1 MSNEENNSNM
11 PEAEA
16 GDEENNSNMPEAGDA
31 PPNEDPL
38 AVLMNALKAKLKKQ
52 AAKHVNMLENLS
64 ESVWNRVQVLR
75 EMQGQHDELGA
86 KCSAEIA
93 ELENKFQKLYE
104 PLYAKRC
111 NVVNGVDE
119 KAEENPEEA
128 VAMEQGDDKDAEE
141 KGVPEFWLTAMK
153 NNKLVNQEISKRD
166 KEVLKYLKDIK
177 WGKIEEGKGFKLEF
191 YFETNPF
198 FKDTVLIKTYQM
210 IDADEI
216 ILDKATGMEIDWYPK
231 KEKFMRKKGSKKGSF
246 FINFFNPPQIPGDD
260 DEIDEY
266 IADELEKQIL
276 QDYCIGSEIKDKII
290 HRAVSWFTG
299 DAKLEEEEE
308 EEEDEEEEKE
318 EKKEDDNEEEG
329 KEDDGEEK
337 QSGEEEEKEEKK
349 DAAEEESKEESSA
362 AEKKSIDEEEKKDG
376 GEEESKEESSAAEKN
391 SSEE

>member
-11 PEAEA
+11 PQVEA
-16 GDEENNSNMPEAGDA
+16 GDEENNSNIPEAGDA

-52 AAKHVNMLENLS
+52 AAKHVDMLENLS
-64 ESVWNRVQVLR
+64 ESVSNRVQVLR
-75 EMQGQHDELGA
+75 EMQGQHDDLGA

-93 ELENKFQKLYE
+93 ELEDKYQKLYE
-104 PLYAKRC
+104 PLYAKRY

-128 VAMEQGDDKDAEE
+128 VAMEQGEDKDAEE

-191 YFETNPF
+191 YFETNPL

-216 ILDKATGMEIDWYPK
+216 ILDKATGMEIDWYPE
-231 KEKFMRKKGSKKGSF
+231 KERFMRKKGSKKGSF

-290 HRAVSWFTG
+290 PRAVSWFTG
-299 DAKLEEEEE
+299 DAKLEEEDDEAEKEEDDQE
-308 EEEDEEEEKE
+308 EEEDKISH
-318 EKKEDDNEEEG
+318 G
-329 KEDDGEEK
+329 L
-337 QSGEEEEKEEKK
+337 
-349 DAAEEESKEESSA
+349 
-362 AEKKSIDEEEKKDG
+362 KS
-376 GEEESKEESSAAEKN
+376 
-391 SSEE
+391 